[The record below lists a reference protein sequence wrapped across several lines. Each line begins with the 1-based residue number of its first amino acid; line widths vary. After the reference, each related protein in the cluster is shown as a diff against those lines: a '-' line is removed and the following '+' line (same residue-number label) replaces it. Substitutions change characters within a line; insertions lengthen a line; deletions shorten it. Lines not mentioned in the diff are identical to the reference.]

1 MRNSFSLGA
10 VAGIE
15 LRADF
20 SWLFGMVL
28 LVLALATGYL
38 PMQYPNW
45 STVDV
50 LVVSI
55 SIALFF
61 SASIVAHELGHSLVS
76 RKLGLPVPTIILFI
90 FGGLAQLKHEPQR
103 PRDEFLIAS
112 AGPLVSLVLAFG
124 FGILVWV
131 DPNSI
136 GTPLVAFGRWLGMV
150 NLGLALFNLLP
161 GFPLD
166 GGRILRAFIW
176 HLTGSFE
183 TATKAAGINGRV
195 IAFVLITWG
204 VFQVIVGNWGNGLWI
219 VFIGWFLDQ
228 SAYRYMTQAA
238 LEGTLRKYKTR
249 DFLVTDCP
257 RVEPLMKINKLVDDI
272 ALPSGRQCFL
282 VEGGAQINGLISME
296 EVQLVPRNSWNETT
310 VGAVMI
316 PLWECQTVS
325 LELDLFETYQQ
336 MLKNHADRLPVVEN
350 GQFEGII
357 KRSSILVCLKTHG
370 IAPGKEYQL

>member
-1 MRNSFSLGA
+1 MRNSFSLET

-20 SWLFGMVL
+20 SWLVGMAF

-45 STVDV
+45 STGDV

-61 SASIVAHELGHSLVS
+61 SASIVAHELGHSLLS
-76 RKLGLPVPTIILFI
+76 RKLGLPVPSIMLFI
-90 FGGLAQLKHEPQR
+90 FGGLAQLEHEPQR

-124 FGILVWV
+124 FGMLIWV
-131 DPNSI
+131 DPNSVD
-136 GTPLVAFGRWLGMV
+136 TPLVAFGTWLGVV

-166 GGRILRAFIW
+166 GGRILRAVIW
-176 HLTGSFE
+176 YLTGSFE

-204 VFQVIVGNWGNGLWI
+204 VFQMIEGNWGNGFRF

-228 SAYRYMTQAA
+228 SANRYMTQVV
-238 LEGTLRKYKTR
+238 LESTLRKYTAR
-249 DFLVTDCP
+249 DFLVTDCL
-257 RVEPLMKINKLVDDI
+257 RVEPGMKINKLVDDV

-282 VEGGAQINGLISME
+282 VEGGARINGLISME
-296 EVQLVPRNSWNETT
+296 EVQLIPRNSWNETT
-310 VGAVMI
+310 VGAMMI
-316 PLWECQTVS
+316 PLWEWRTVS
-325 LELDLFETYQQ
+325 LDSDLFETYQQ
-336 MLKNHADRLPVVEN
+336 MLKSHADRLPVVEN

-357 KRSSILVCLKTHG
+357 KRSSILACLKTHG
-370 IAPGKEYQL
+370 IAPGEEFQA